1 VTAERGEAR
10 ERVVGFFCQVRVCFA
25 FVYRIFGTTT
35 KDFGCELHK
44 RRKSGGWKK
53 SALEHTKPA
62 KNETNAKRQRF
73 KHTHTHIYIEYEIE
87 KKRAPRATCRGKS
100 SSPSLS
106 HSTPEL
112 TSKGEI
118 SLHKVCVRATSE
130 DLMDSTSS
138 ASFEEEEEGIVVV
151 VVIIRCV
158 CARCARARKR
168 GE

>member
-1 VTAERGEAR
+1 MTAERGEAR

-73 KHTHTHIYIEYEIE
+73 KNTHTHTYIYRI
-87 KKRAPRATCRGKS
+87 
-100 SSPSLS
+100 
-106 HSTPEL
+106 
-112 TSKGEI
+112 
-118 SLHKVCVRATSE
+118 
-130 DLMDSTSS
+130 
-138 ASFEEEEEGIVVV
+138 
-151 VVIIRCV
+151 
-158 CARCARARKR
+158 RKR
-168 GE
+168 KKTRTQSDLQREILLPVAVALHAGVDIERGDFVAQSLRPRDVGGLDGLDEFREF